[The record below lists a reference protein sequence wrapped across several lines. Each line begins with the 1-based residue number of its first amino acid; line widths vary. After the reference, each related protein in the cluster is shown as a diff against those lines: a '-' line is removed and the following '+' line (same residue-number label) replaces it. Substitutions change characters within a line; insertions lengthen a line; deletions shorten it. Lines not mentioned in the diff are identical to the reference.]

1 MEQAGLSGLGRGLG
15 GAGWVC
21 YNHATMQQPRAGA
34 ARSSKKQYWQSTAM
48 PKDGKGCHAHWI
60 IGAGREKAWRKFAC
74 ASRAFR
80 LVMTSGPAKRG
91 NRERPSHWSTRKPK
105 RPQRLPSGP
114 SQLPTQPSQAKQSQS
129 AIVAQAATPARD
141 SPILTP
147 IGRNLHE

>member
-1 MEQAGLSGLGRGLG
+1 MPCRLDHRSGE
-15 GAGWVC
+15 
-21 YNHATMQQPRAGA
+21 
-34 ARSSKKQYWQSTAM
+34 
-48 PKDGKGCHAHWI
+48 GKGLA
-60 IGAGREKAWRKFAC
+60 EVAC

-141 SPILTP
+141 SPESPILTP
-147 IGRNLHE
+147 IGRKSACVMCDVARTRGTATTTPLHCIFHLDPPVHAALARLAHY

>member
-1 MEQAGLSGLGRGLG
+1 
-15 GAGWVC
+15 
-21 YNHATMQQPRAGA
+21 
-34 ARSSKKQYWQSTAM
+34 M

-141 SPILTP
+141 SPESPILTP
-147 IGRNLHE
+147 IGRKSACVMCGDVPRTRGRATTTPLHCIFHLDPPVHATLARLAHY